1 MTNPW
6 LQLPKHP
13 PFLLPDDGKLIQQV
27 GSRLVDNY
35 ALHTNVLPE
44 PFYGS
49 RAASTVVLLALNPG
63 MKGNEVELAAAHPEF
78 AAENRKILSF
88 ESRYPFF
95 HLDPAHDFHPG
106 HAWWRPR
113 LAGLIQRY
121 GMEVVAKKLM
131 VVQYFPYHSKAFRAL
146 PNTLP
151 SQIFSFR
158 LVEEAI
164 TKKKV
169 IVLMRSRKLWLKAV
183 PALRDYPFI
192 ELRFP
197 RTPRIAPNHMAEGEY
212 ERVAAALE

>member
-6 LQLPKHP
+6 IQLPQQP
-13 PFLLPDDGKLIQQV
+13 PYLLPDDDLILQQV
-27 GSRLVDNY
+27 GRRLVGD
-35 ALHTNVLPE
+35 HTLRTDVLPE

-113 LAGLIQRY
+113 LAGLIQRF

-146 PNTLP
+146 PKTLP
-151 SQIFSFR
+151 SQFFSCQ

-164 TKKKV
+164 TEKKV
-169 IVLMRSRKLWLKAV
+169 IVLMRSRELWLKAV
-183 PALRDYPFI
+183 PALRNYPFI
-192 ELRFP
+192 ELKFP
-197 RTPRIAPNHMAEGEY
+197 RTPRIASHHMAEGEY